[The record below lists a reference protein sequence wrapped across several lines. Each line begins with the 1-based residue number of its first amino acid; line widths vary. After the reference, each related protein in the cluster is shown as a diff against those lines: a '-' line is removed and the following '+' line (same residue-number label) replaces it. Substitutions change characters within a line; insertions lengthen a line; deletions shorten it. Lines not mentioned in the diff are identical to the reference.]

1 MVLKHVINTCK
12 WGGGIKGNLMFAYVN
27 RLNLFYTIFTTPP
40 SCLMELSDDTSSR
53 FECKMCNYS
62 CTRKSSILQHY
73 DTDKHKI
80 KIKTALAQSNNA
92 CACGKTFELRSS
104 LFNHKKSCKATM
116 PDAVSDSSMS
126 LTVIENEIVSVSKKT
141 QEIADKNEE
150 LMDLKTMV
158 QMLLNDRN
166 TMYDKSH
173 EMMDKNHEMMMKN
186 QEVIREITQQNQQLI
201 QTIQEMTPK
210 IGNGNIIT
218 THNTQ
223 FNLNMFLNTECKDAI
238 KLSDFVKTLKI
249 TLQDLEFTKTNG
261 IVEGVSSIIVNNLK
275 GMDVHLRPIH
285 CTDLKRETMYVKTDE
300 WIRDEGNAYVKKFI
314 YMASCYQTRIIQD
327 WMDAHPGWETKE
339 KMHVEYQTIC
349 KELYKN
355 IECDDNAHKKIIK
368 AFIKEVHIPRT
379 GIQ

>member
-1 MVLKHVINTCK
+1 MNQSHN
-12 WGGGIKGNLMFAYVN
+12 
-27 RLNLFYTIFTTPP
+27 
-40 SCLMELSDDTSSR
+40 DDTQQTR
-53 FECKMCNYS
+53 LVCDACNYS
-62 CTRKSSILQHY
+62 CTRKSHMTQHCE
-73 DTDKHKI
+73 TEKHQTKM
-80 KIKTALAQSNNA
+80 KTSKNNA

-104 LFNHKKSCKATM
+104 LYNHKKTCKAAATNASSTNASSSN
-116 PDAVSDSSMS
+116 DDSSMS
-126 LTVIENEIVSVSKKT
+126 LTVVEKEIAMVAKKT

-173 EMMDKNHEMMMKN
+173 EMMMKN
-186 QEVIREITQQNQQLI
+186 QEVIREMTQQNQQLI

-223 FNLNMFLNTECKDAI
+223 FNLNMFLNNECKDAI

-249 TLQDLEFTKTNG
+249 TLQDLEYTKTKG
-261 IVEGVSSIIVNNLK
+261 IVEGVSSIIMNNLK
-275 GMDVHLRPIH
+275 GMDVHKRPIH

-300 WIRDEGNAYVKKFI
+300 WIKDEDNSYVKKFI
-314 YMASCYQTRIIQD
+314 YMESCYQTRIIQE
-327 WMDAHPGWETKE
+327 WMDTHPGWENNE
-339 KMHVEYQTIC
+339 KMHIEYQTIC

-355 IECDDNAHKKIIK
+355 IECDDSAHKKIIK

-379 GIQ
+379 GI

>member
-1 MVLKHVINTCK
+1 MLCK
-12 WGGGIKGNLMFAYVN
+12 S
-27 RLNLFYTIFTTPP
+27 LNLFCTICTANQRVFGMDLP
-40 SCLMELSDDTSSR
+40 DDISSR
-53 FECKMCNYS
+53 FECKLCNYS

-80 KIKTALAQSNNA
+80 KIKTASAQ

-104 LFNHKKSCKATM
+104 LFNHKKTCKATVAATQNE
-116 PDAVSDSSMS
+116 DTSMS
-126 LTVIENEIVSVSKKT
+126 LTVVEKEIAMVAKKT

-166 TMYDKSH
+166 AMFDKSH

-186 QEVIREITQQNQQLI
+186 QEVIREMTQQNKQLI

-223 FNLNMFLNTECKDAI
+223 FNLNMFLNNECKDAV

-249 TLQDLEFTKTNG
+249 TLQDLEYTKTKG

-275 GMDVHLRPIH
+275 GMDVHKRPIH
-285 CTDLKRETMYVKTDE
+285 CTDLKRETMYVKGDE
-300 WIRDEGNAYVKKFI
+300 WIKDEDNAYVKKFI
-314 YMASCYQTRIIQD
+314 YMASCYQTRIIQE

-355 IECDDNAHKKIIK
+355 IECDDSAHKKIIK

-379 GIQ
+379 GL

>member
-1 MVLKHVINTCK
+1 
-12 WGGGIKGNLMFAYVN
+12 
-27 RLNLFYTIFTTPP
+27 
-40 SCLMELSDDTSSR
+40 MEQPDDASSR

-73 DTDKHKI
+73 ETDKHKI
-80 KIKTALAQSNNA
+80 KMKSASHASCKT

-104 LFNHKKSCKATM
+104 LFNHKKTCKVAT
-116 PDAVSDSSMS
+116 AAIESDTSTSMS
-126 LTVIENEIVSVSKKT
+126 LTVVEKEIASVAKKT
-141 QEIADKNEE
+141 QDIADKNEE

-166 TMYDKSH
+166 TIF
-173 EMMDKNHEMMMKN
+173 DKNHEIMSKNHDMMTKN
-186 QEVIREITQQNQQLI
+186 QEVIREMTQQNQQLI
-201 QTIQEMTPK
+201 QTIQEMTPR
-210 IGNGNIIT
+210 IGNNNVVTTT

-223 FNLNMFLNTECKDAI
+223 FNLNMFLNNECKDAI

-249 TLQDLEFTKTNG
+249 TLQDLEYTKTKG

-275 GMDVHLRPIH
+275 GMDVHKRPIH

-300 WIRDEGNAYVKKFI
+300 WVKDEDNSYVKKFI
-314 YMASCYQTRIIQD
+314 YMASCYQTRIIQE

-355 IECDDNAHKKIIK
+355 IECDDHAHKKIIK

>member
-1 MVLKHVINTCK
+1 LV
-12 WGGGIKGNLMFAYVN
+12 A
-27 RLNLFYTIFTTPP
+27 TTTGDALEPGTTT
-40 SCLMELSDDTSSR
+40 SD
-53 FECKMCNYS
+53 
-62 CTRKSSILQHY
+62 
-73 DTDKHKI
+73 
-80 KIKTALAQSNNA
+80 A
-92 CACGKTFELRSS
+92 
-104 LFNHKKSCKATM
+104 
-116 PDAVSDSSMS
+116 SMS
-126 LTVIENEIVSVSKKT
+126 LTVVENEIASVTKKT
-141 QEIADKNEE
+141 QEIAGKNEE

-166 TMYDKSH
+166 TMFDKS
-173 EMMDKNHEMMMKN
+173 HEMMMKN
-186 QEVIREITQQNQQLI
+186 QDVMREMAQQNQQLI

-223 FNLNMFLNTECKDAI
+223 FNLNMFLNNECKDAV

-249 TLQDLEFTKTNG
+249 TLQDLEYTKTKG

-275 GMDVHLRPIH
+275 GMDVHKRPIH

-300 WIRDEGNAYVKKFI
+300 WIKDEDNSYVKKFI
-314 YMASCYQTRIIQD
+314 YMASCYQTRIIQE

-339 KMHVEYQTIC
+339 KMHVEYQNIC

-368 AFIKEVHIPRT
+368 AFIKEVHLPRT

>member
-1 MVLKHVINTCK
+1 M
-12 WGGGIKGNLMFAYVN
+12 
-27 RLNLFYTIFTTPP
+27 
-40 SCLMELSDDTSSR
+40 SDASNADESS
-53 FECKMCNYS
+53 
-62 CTRKSSILQHY
+62 T
-73 DTDKHKI
+73 
-80 KIKTALAQSNNA
+80 
-92 CACGKTFELRSS
+92 
-104 LFNHKKSCKATM
+104 
-116 PDAVSDSSMS
+116 S
-126 LTVIENEIVSVSKKT
+126 LTVVEKEIATVAKKT
-141 QEIADKNEE
+141 RDIADKNEE

-166 TMYDKSH
+166 TMCDKS
-173 EMMDKNHEMMMKN
+173 HEMMMKN
-186 QEVIREITQQNQQLI
+186 QEVLREVTEQNKQLI

-223 FNLNMFLNTECKDAI
+223 FNLNMFLNNECKDAI

-249 TLQDLEFTKTNG
+249 TLQDLEYTKTKG

-285 CTDLKRETMYVKTDE
+285 CTDLKRETMYVKADE
-300 WIRDEGNAYVKKFI
+300 WVKDEDNSYVKKFI

-327 WMDAHPGWETKE
+327 WMDAHPGWENNE
-339 KMHVEYQTIC
+339 KMHIEYQTIC

-355 IECDDNAHKKIIK
+355 IECDDSAHKKIIK

-379 GIQ
+379 GLQWCY

>member
-1 MVLKHVINTCK
+1 
-12 WGGGIKGNLMFAYVN
+12 
-27 RLNLFYTIFTTPP
+27 
-40 SCLMELSDDTSSR
+40 MENSDDMSSR

-80 KIKTALAQSNNA
+80 KLKTSKNNT

-104 LFNHKKSCKATM
+104 LFNHRKTCKLVATTTG
-116 PDAVSDSSMS
+116 DALEPGTTTSDASMS
-126 LTVIENEIVSVSKKT
+126 LTVVENEIASVNKKT
-141 QEIADKNEE
+141 QERVGKNEE

-166 TMYDKSH
+166 TMFDKS
-173 EMMDKNHEMMMKN
+173 HEMMMKN
-186 QEVIREITQQNQQLI
+186 QDVMREMAQQNQQLI

-210 IGNGNIIT
+210 IGSNNVVNT

-223 FNLNMFLNTECKDAI
+223 FNLNMFLNNECKDAV

-249 TLQDLEFTKTNG
+249 TLQDLEYTKTKG

-275 GMDVHLRPIH
+275 GMDVHKRPIH

-300 WIRDEGNAYVKKFI
+300 WIKDEDNSYVKKFI
-314 YMASCYQTRIIQD
+314 YMASCYQTRIIQE

-339 KMHVEYQTIC
+339 KMHVEYQNIC

-368 AFIKEVHIPRT
+368 AFIKEVHLPRT

>member
-1 MVLKHVINTCK
+1 M
-12 WGGGIKGNLMFAYVN
+12 
-27 RLNLFYTIFTTPP
+27 
-40 SCLMELSDDTSSR
+40 SDASDASDTSTSASTP
-53 FECKMCNYS
+53 M
-62 CTRKSSILQHY
+62 
-73 DTDKHKI
+73 
-80 KIKTALAQSNNA
+80 
-92 CACGKTFELRSS
+92 
-104 LFNHKKSCKATM
+104 TM
-116 PDAVSDSSMS
+116 
-126 LTVIENEIVSVSKKT
+126 TVVEKEVAIVAKKT
-141 QEIADKNEE
+141 KDIADKNEE

-166 TMYDKSH
+166 TMFDKSH
-173 EMMDKNHEMMMKN
+173 EMMMMN
-186 QEVIREITQQNQQLI
+186 QEVMREMTQQNQQLI

-223 FNLNMFLNTECKDAI
+223 FNLNMFLNNECKDAI
-238 KLSDFVKTLKI
+238 KLSDFAKTLKI
-249 TLQDLEFTKTNG
+249 TLQDLEYTKMKG

-275 GMDVHLRPIH
+275 GMDVHKRPIH

-300 WIRDEGNAYVKKFI
+300 WIKDEDNSYVKKFI
-314 YMASCYQTRIIQD
+314 YMASCYQTRIIQE

>member
-1 MVLKHVINTCK
+1 
-12 WGGGIKGNLMFAYVN
+12 
-27 RLNLFYTIFTTPP
+27 
-40 SCLMELSDDTSSR
+40 MELLDDASSR
-53 FECKMCNYS
+53 FECKLCRYT

-80 KIKTALAQSNNA
+80 KIKTASAR

-104 LFNHKKSCKATM
+104 LYNHKKTCKATVL
-116 PDAVSDSSMS
+116 PNEDASMS
-126 LTVIENEIVSVSKKT
+126 LTVVEKEIAMVAKKT

-166 TMYDKSH
+166 TMFDKSH
-173 EMMDKNHEMMMKN
+173 DMMMKN
-186 QEVIREITQQNQQLI
+186 QEVLREMTQQNKQLI

-249 TLQDLEFTKTNG
+249 TLQDLEYTKTKG

-275 GMDVHLRPIH
+275 GMDVHKRPIH

-300 WIRDEGNAYVKKFI
+300 WIKDEDNSYVKKFI

-327 WMDAHPGWETKE
+327 WMDAHPGWENKE
-339 KMHVEYQTIC
+339 KMHVEYQAIC

-368 AFIKEVHIPRT
+368 AFIKEVHIPRS
-379 GIQ
+379 GL

>member
-1 MVLKHVINTCK
+1 
-12 WGGGIKGNLMFAYVN
+12 
-27 RLNLFYTIFTTPP
+27 
-40 SCLMELSDDTSSR
+40 MEISDDTSSR

-80 KIKTALAQSNNA
+80 KIKTASAQSSNA

-104 LFNHKKSCKATM
+104 LFNHKKTCKALVVAAI
-116 PDAVSDSSMS
+116 PSDASDTSTSTSSSMS
-126 LTVIENEIVSVSKKT
+126 LTIVENEIATVAKKT
-141 QEIADKNEE
+141 QDIADKNEE

-166 TMYDKSH
+166 AMF
-173 EMMDKNHEMMMKN
+173 DKNHEMMMKN
-186 QEVIREITQQNQQLI
+186 QEVLREMTQQNKQLI

-210 IGNGNIIT
+210 IGSNNVVNTT

-223 FNLNMFLNTECKDAI
+223 FNLNMFLNNDCKDAI

-249 TLQDLEFTKTNG
+249 TLQDLEYTKTKG
-261 IVEGVSSIIVNNLK
+261 IVEGVSSIIMNNLK
-275 GMDVHLRPIH
+275 GMDVHKRPIH

-300 WIRDEGNAYVKKFI
+300 WIKDEDNSYVKKFI

-339 KMHVEYQTIC
+339 KMHVEYQMIC

-355 IECDDNAHKKIIK
+355 IECDDSAHKKIIK

>member
-1 MVLKHVINTCK
+1 
-12 WGGGIKGNLMFAYVN
+12 
-27 RLNLFYTIFTTPP
+27 
-40 SCLMELSDDTSSR
+40 MELPDDASSR
-53 FECKMCNYS
+53 FECKRCNYS
-62 CTRKSSILQHY
+62 CTKKSSILQHY
-73 DTDKHKI
+73 DTAKHQTKI
-80 KIKTALAQSNNA
+80 KSAPHSSCKT

-104 LFNHKKSCKATM
+104 LYNHKKSCKAT
-116 PDAVSDSSMS
+116 VSDASDTSSSPMS
-126 LTVIENEIVSVSKKT
+126 LTVVDKEIATVAKKT
-141 QEIADKNEE
+141 QDIVDKNEE

-166 TMYDKSH
+166 TMFDKS
-173 EMMDKNHEMMMKN
+173 HEMMMKN
-186 QEVIREITQQNQQLI
+186 QEVLREMTQQNQQLI

-218 THNTQ
+218 TNNTQ

-249 TLQDLEFTKTNG
+249 TLQDLEYTKTKG

-300 WIRDEGNAYVKKFI
+300 WIKDEDNSYVKKFI
-314 YMASCYQTRIIQD
+314 YMTSCYQTRIIQD
-327 WMDAHPGWETKE
+327 WMAAHPGWENKE